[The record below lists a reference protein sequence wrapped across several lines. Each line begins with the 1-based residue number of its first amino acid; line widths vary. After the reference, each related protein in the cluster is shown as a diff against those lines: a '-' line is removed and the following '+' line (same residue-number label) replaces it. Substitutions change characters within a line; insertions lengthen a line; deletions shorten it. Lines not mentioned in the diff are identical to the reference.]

1 MVGSISATSSITN
14 MISMSY
20 QQNNSSTQSAQ
31 TPPPPPSGAKMEDP
45 LGVFDSVDSDTDG
58 TVSESEF
65 ETLAQG
71 ILEITGSEQ
80 SSSFGDFDTD
90 GDGVLN
96 AAELR
101 SVMDEAGFEP
111 PPPPP
116 QEVVSAYESQQDIF
130 SASDPLDDSLSQL
143 LEYLDVTA

>member
-1 MVGSISATSSITN
+1 MVGNISATSSITN

-20 QQNNSSTQSAQ
+20 QRNNSSAQ
-31 TPPPPPSGAKMEDP
+31 APPPPPSGAEMEDP

-71 ILEITGSEQ
+71 ILEVTGSEQ

-96 AAELR
+96 TAELR

-130 SASDPLDDSLSQL
+130 SASDPLDDSLNQL